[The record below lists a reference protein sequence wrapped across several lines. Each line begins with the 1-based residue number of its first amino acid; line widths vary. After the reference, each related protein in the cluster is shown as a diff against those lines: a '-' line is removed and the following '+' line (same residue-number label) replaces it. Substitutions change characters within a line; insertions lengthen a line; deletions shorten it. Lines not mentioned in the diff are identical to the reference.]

1 MKYAGCLDAEK
12 ECMTNPAGNGYRGTM
27 NMAASG
33 RPCTNWTCVEN
44 YTITASLPIDDISKA
59 KNYCRRVPF
68 TEWNGPSCVT
78 EDEAGM
84 VRLERCDVR
93 YCGKL
98 STFYCTSPLLS
109 TPLYVTKYRVYSGWK
124 KSVCNFF
131 FLTVKNI
138 AKTRQTSIVTLIIT

>member
-1 MKYAGCLDAEK
+1 
-12 ECMTNPAGNGYRGTM
+12 MTNTAGNGYRGTM

-33 RPCTNWTCVEN
+33 RPCINWTSVEN
-44 YTITASLPIDDISKA
+44 YTIAASLTVYDISKA

-98 STFYCTSPLLS
+98 STFYCTSP
-109 TPLYVTKYRVYSGWK
+109 
-124 KSVCNFF
+124 CH
-131 FLTVKNI
+131 
-138 AKTRQTSIVTLIIT
+138 VTLLFTKKVSF